1 MALGDW
7 LVGAIPPRDGDA
19 DGTRRW
25 QWAVFVKLWLLIAFA
40 FWALDMVPGFPG
52 FARADDV
59 RAVAEEVRQGRIGQL
74 QSELFNLKVKACDEA
89 SPLALRQQFQEQ
101 LSKKQAEYFSLV
113 GQAYTLPNCQ
123 ELK

>member
-40 FWALDMVPGFPG
+40 FWALDMIPGFPG

-59 RAVAEEVRQGRIGQL
+59 REFAAEVRQARISDL
-74 QSELFNLKVKACDEA
+74 QSDLFNLKVKACDE
-89 SPLALRQQFQEQ
+89 SLPQALRQQFQEQ
-101 LSKKQAEYFSLV
+101 LSKSQADYYALV
-113 GQAYTLPNCQ
+113 GQAYTLPNCA